1 MNKKE
6 EENKIEADETIK
18 VAGTIDKESED
29 DFLIAY
35 RTFIT
40 AQKVK
45 QLADRS
51 KLYNGI
57 KDMIDKEV
65 DEYESRDKE

>member
-45 QLADRS
+45 HLADRS

>member
-1 MNKKE
+1 MTE
-6 EENKIEADETIK
+6 EENKIEADETVK

-65 DEYESRDKE
+65 DEYE

>member
-65 DEYESRDKE
+65 DEYE